1 MEIILNKIEEILKSD
16 IMINLDGSIMDDR
29 FKQIHMIVNSFN
41 YKDNIFYTELI
52 RLISRYYS
60 KIYNNKKV
68 IGDELLDMA
77 INTRNIVTSK
87 ELFDYI
93 CYILR
98 FNQNI
103 KLDNEILFNLF
114 DNNPKKKIDYH
125 VLAKYLKRNNVLN
138 EIEFTLDNIYE
149 LLIKTN
155 QIKEIS
161 FIFLVS
167 SEEFKNN
174 HVKIDNYLLSCDDF
188 SDIIYIII
196 NYLDNNY
203 DWLTILKNPKSKINI
218 EKVIYDFIKNSCF
231 KEVHTILNSEYF
243 NIDYNYQIGNTT
255 LKDFI
260 ALSNNSLIITDLLSN
275 SKNSKKNYSIDNYF
289 DKNRVYKLRKKEN
302 L

>member
-1 MEIILNKIEEILKSD
+1 M
-16 IMINLDGSIMDDR
+16 
-29 FKQIHMIVNSFN
+29 
-41 YKDNIFYTELI
+41 
-52 RLISRYYS
+52 
-60 KIYNNKKV
+60 
-68 IGDELLDMA
+68 
-77 INTRNIVTSK
+77 K
-87 ELFDYI
+87 EYQ
-93 CYILR
+93 ILR
-98 FNQNI
+98 I
-103 KLDNEILFNLF
+103 I
-114 DNNPKKKIDYH
+114 
-125 VLAKYLKRNNVLN
+125 
-138 EIEFTLDNIYE
+138 
-149 LLIKTN
+149 
-155 QIKEIS
+155 IKEIS

-218 EKVIYDFIKNSCF
+218 EKVIYDFIKNFCF

-275 SKNSKKNYSIDNYF
+275 SKNSKK
-289 DKNRVYKLRKKEN
+289 KL
-302 L
+302 